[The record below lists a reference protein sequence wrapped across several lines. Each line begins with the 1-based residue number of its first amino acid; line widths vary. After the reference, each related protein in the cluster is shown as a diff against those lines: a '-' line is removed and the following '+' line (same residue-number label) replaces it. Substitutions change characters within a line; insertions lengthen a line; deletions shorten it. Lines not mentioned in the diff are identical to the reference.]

1 MTKNERAG
9 SQCHPDHVA
18 VGKLA
23 FDAAFAAT
31 LPGYK
36 VKTEGAAKM
45 VPIYYMDTPAG
56 VSFLLTEYVDITD
69 EMDLKLQML
78 ECHESQVGWM
88 RDHDHIEFSDMVITA
103 CRYRGYQCGAEY
115 AEAFRPCM
123 AYLKGTATR
132 LLP

>member
-56 VSFLLTEYVDITD
+56 VSFLPTEYVDITD

-78 ECHESQVGWM
+78 ECHESQMGWM

-103 CRYRGYQCGAEY
+103 CRYRGYHAVRNTP
-115 AEAFRPCM
+115 RPFVP
-123 AYLKGTATR
+123 AW
-132 LLP
+132 PI